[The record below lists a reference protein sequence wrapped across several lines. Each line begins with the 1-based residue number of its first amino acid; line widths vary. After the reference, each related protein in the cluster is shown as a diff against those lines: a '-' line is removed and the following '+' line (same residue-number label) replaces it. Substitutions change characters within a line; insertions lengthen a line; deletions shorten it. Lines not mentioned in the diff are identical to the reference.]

1 MDATRPPP
9 MPDTPAVVLQALT
22 TIPDPAF
29 AFRLRLLI
37 DGVLVDGVPWGWS
50 VHPLPLGTHT
60 VELFHRSGSLPKASR
75 AKTEVTLTDAHPV
88 MKVVYS
94 ATAMG
99 LRSGAIA
106 VLPYERPSGAR
117 SGEHGGASSV

>member
-9 MPDTPAVVLQALT
+9 VPDTPAIVLQART

-37 DGVLVDGVPWGWS
+37 DGVLLDGVPWGWS
-50 VHPLPLGTHT
+50 VHQLPLGTHT
-60 VELFHRSGSLPKASR
+60 LELFHRSRSIPKASK
-75 AKTEVTLTDAHPV
+75 AKIDVTLSDAHPV
-88 MKVVYS
+88 MQVVYS

-99 LRSGAIA
+99 LRNGAIT
-106 VLPYERPSGAR
+106 VVPYERQGWGQIR
-117 SGEHGGASSV
+117 